1 MCPSRVNQWGL
12 LPPLLLLLLLTLFTV
27 GAHDSGVTMPLYME
41 HNPAKLRVM
50 LTFGNPAK
58 QYSALV
64 DFGAS
69 DIWVDS
75 SVLRETQTYDSVHG
89 YDYLTLDQRSVYVPV
104 RHATSA
110 ELLGRMA
117 RYSVNCILGLGLRS
131 PIWRHW
137 QCGDFTASHFFFAR
151 GSACRPCPPNAHR
164 FKCDTKHNWQMQR
177 YTDVLASN
185 TFPLCTIRNVAIH
198 TRPTHHSPVYNETLQ
213 LFSGG
218 DMYSYLPNALYNEIH
233 LYAGTGTASNGI
245 HSNAY
250 SREMPTVCFTHGDG
264 GGGSGGGGGGDASLC
279 LPPHTYVNDNYA
291 RRSLRFHGVDTVAA
305 TTACSV
311 SAYSALQRYNFHYD
325 AVHGHMCAHRAPI
338 TIATPTL
345 YVLLTVL
352 WIVLLLVWYSLDM
365 HHIGVVTECYARV
378 TNSRIMFIEITV
390 FTTVLTFLIH
400 FVATS
405 SVWHLPLPD
414 GSWLLPIYTALT
426 FAFNAAQ
433 ALDFA
438 YGFSQNSQLWLARCM
453 LVEMQLLL
461 ALWLAQVHT
470 VHGTWFSFGSV
481 FIFLVFFF
489 HWTQRFAVLFL
500 AQRRPL
506 RARLPPRSRYQRGVD
521 TRTLF
526 LLYSLWP
533 LHTYL
538 FLRHLLVPLMKTL
551 GVAGDA
557 PAYLTSALLIVFLIY
572 IATRKARR
580 DLCAYV
586 EELEHKKAEA
596 ARTLATLNASACEL
610 HARY

>member
-1 MCPSRVNQWGL
+1 MLQRPL
-12 LPPLLLLLLLTLFTV
+12 LRLLLLLLTLFAGDVHSSSSSSSVTV
-27 GAHDSGVTMPLYME
+27 PLYME
-41 HNPAKLRVM
+41 HNPPKLHVM
-50 LTFGNPAK
+50 LTFGNRAH
-58 QYSALV
+58 QYEALV

-69 DIWVDS
+69 DIWLDS
-75 SVLRETQTYDSVHG
+75 TVLRETQTYDSVNG
-89 YDYLTLDQRSVYVPV
+89 YEYLIMEQSSVYVPV
-104 RHATSA
+104 RHATSP

-137 QCGDFTASHFFFAR
+137 QCADFTASHFFFAR
-151 GSACRPCPPNAHR
+151 GSACQPCAPKAPR
-164 FKCDTKHNWQMQR
+164 FKCDARHSWQMQR
-177 YTDVLASN
+177 YAPAPTSTPY
-185 TFPLCTIRNVAIH
+185 TFPLCTIRDVDIRMSPA
-198 TRPTHHSPVYNETLQ
+198 HHPPVYAGGGGGGGGGDADKGYNETLV

-218 DMYSYLPNALYNEIH
+218 DMYSYLPSALYNEVH
-233 LYAGTGTASNGI
+233 LYAGAASKGI
-245 HSNAY
+245 HSNTY
-250 SREMPTVCFTHGDG
+250 SREMPTLCFVHD
-264 GGGSGGGGGGDASLC
+264 DASLC

-291 RRSLRFHGVDTVAA
+291 RRSLRIHGVNATAAA
-305 TTACSV
+305 TTCSV
-311 SAYSALQRYNFHYD
+311 SAYSALQRYTFHYD
-325 AVHGHMCAHRAPI
+325 AARGHMCAYHAPV
-338 TIATPTL
+338 TIATPML
-345 YVLLTVL
+345 YALLIVL
-352 WIVLLLVWYSLDM
+352 WVVLLLVWYSLDV
-365 HHIGVVTECYARV
+365 HHIGVVSECYARV

-414 GSWLLPIYTALT
+414 GTWLLPIYTALT

-438 YGFSQNSQLWLARCM
+438 YGFVQNSSLWIARCI

-461 ALWLAQVHT
+461 ALWLALVHT

-489 HWTQRFAVLFL
+489 HWTQRFAVLYL

-506 RARLPPRSRYQRGVD
+506 LDRLPPRSRYQRGVAA
-521 TRTLF
+521 RTLCV
-526 LLYSLWP
+526 LYSLWS

-551 GVAGDA
+551 GVVGDA

-572 IATRKARR
+572 VATRKARR
-580 DLCAYV
+580 DLCAYA
-586 EELEHKKAEA
+586 EEIEHKREMAGA
-596 ARTLATLNASACEL
+596 ILATCASARLC
-610 HARY
+610 HA